1 VNNNGYKN
9 MMKKYN
15 EKGNCGRLQ
24 TVENGIDEYK

>member
-1 VNNNGYKN
+1 